1 MNQGLVSLAF
11 AAGLVA
17 ALNPCGFA
25 MLPAYLVLVTRGE
38 RANEP
43 GLVAIGRAL
52 AATGGMG
59 LGFLTVFGLFG
70 ALTISAGATV
80 QRSLPYAVVLI
91 GIVLVALGI
100 WLLIGREPTVLFPRY
115 RGGRWAPTARLG
127 SMYGYG
133 VSYAIASLS
142 CTVGPF
148 LAVTAAGLRR
158 GSLIGSAS
166 VYLAYIA
173 GLTLVIGAL
182 AVAAAVASSAV
193 VNRLRRILPYVNR
206 ISGAL
211 LVLVGL
217 YVGYYAR
224 YEIRLHT
231 ANGPAPDAFLAAA
244 GRVQG
249 TVAGWVHQHGAW
261 PWVLLFA
268 VVLGWAFVG
277 AMRRRAALSEPAAA
291 ASPPVTHDEEQHY
304 GREADQI
311 PVLDVADV
319 GAVLEQQ
326 QQRDDAQPH
335 DAPVAVVD
343 FAPAPVRGRHIS
355 DVDPG
360 AVALHLGTGHGDSS
374 GRIGNA
380 STF

>member
-1 MNQGLVSLAF
+1 VDQGLVSLAF

-25 MLPAYLVLVTRGE
+25 MLPAYLVFVVRGE
-38 RANEP
+38 GASDPETRTRTSM
-43 GLVAIGRAL
+43 GLAAVGRAL

-70 ALTISAGATV
+70 ALTIPAGATV
-80 QRSLPYAVVLI
+80 QRYLPYAVVVV

-100 WLLIGREPTVLFPRY
+100 WLLLGRELTLLIPRY
-115 RGGRWAPTARLG
+115 PGGRGTPTARLG

-133 VSYAIASLS
+133 VSYAITSLS

-166 VYLAYIA
+166 IYLAYIA
-173 GLTLVIGAL
+173 GLTLVIGVL

-217 YVGYYAR
+217 YVGYFAL
-224 YEIRLHT
+224 YEIRLHN
-231 ANGPAPDAFLAAA
+231 ANGLEPNTFLAAT

-249 TVAGWVHQHGAW
+249 AVAGWVHQHGAW
-261 PWVLLFA
+261 PWVLAFA
-268 VVLGWAFVG
+268 VVMACVLVG
-277 AMRRRAALSEPAAA
+277 AGYRRR
-291 ASPPVTHDEEQHY
+291 DK
-304 GREADQI
+304 R
-311 PVLDVADV
+311 
-319 GAVLEQQ
+319 
-326 QQRDDAQPH
+326 
-335 DAPVAVVD
+335 AP
-343 FAPAPVRGRHIS
+343 R
-355 DVDPG
+355 
-360 AVALHLGTGHGDSS
+360 
-374 GRIGNA
+374 
-380 STF
+380 